1 MVKREAEEEV
11 KCVAAEV
18 KMARVEA
25 WKVVLGKAR
34 KSVLADF
41 QAKTLSKED
50 LLRRNAE
57 LVAEASTI
65 EQEEEAG
72 DGEEVEVGEETMG
85 LGEGSQVVV
94 GKWKPDE
101 VEGDDDGE
109 DEVDAK
115 RLKGVANG
123 LLEFVGSVSDS
134 HCVC

>member
-1 MVKREAEEEV
+1 V
-11 KCVAAEV
+11 
-18 KMARVEA
+18 
-25 WKVVLGKAR
+25 
-34 KSVLADF
+34 
-41 QAKTLSKED
+41 
-50 LLRRNAE
+50 E

-94 GKWKPDE
+94 GKWKADE

-115 RLKGVANG
+115 RSKGVANG
-123 LLEFVGSVSDS
+123 SSWGQ
-134 HCVC
+134 